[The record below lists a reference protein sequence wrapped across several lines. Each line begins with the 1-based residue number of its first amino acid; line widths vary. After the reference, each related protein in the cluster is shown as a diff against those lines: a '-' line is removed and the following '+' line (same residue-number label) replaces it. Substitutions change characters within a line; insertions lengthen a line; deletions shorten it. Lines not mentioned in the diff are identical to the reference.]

1 MAGKGKLFIISGP
14 SGSGKSSLVI
24 DAVKHLDNF
33 VKSIS
38 VTTRPSRES
47 ETHGSH
53 YHFISREEFDKL
65 AEKDMLLE
73 WASYAGYSYGT
84 PGKFVKDNL
93 DKGKNVILVIDVQG
107 AMQVKNKIKDTYLIF
122 ITTSSIDELE
132 RRIRKRGSESAEETK
147 KRLYIAKNELEY
159 EKYYD
164 CIIANND
171 YNEALANLKKVLNEK
186 GKGVLT

>member
-1 MAGKGKLFIISGP
+1 MAEKGKLFIVSGP

-24 DAVKHLDNF
+24 DAIKHSDNF

-38 VTTRPSRES
+38 VTTRPSRKS

-53 YHFISREEFDKL
+53 YHFVSREEFDKL
-65 AEKDMLLE
+65 LEKDMLLE
-73 WASYAGYSYGT
+73 WASYAGYLYGT
-84 PGKFVKDNL
+84 PGEYVKDNL
-93 DKGKNVILVIDVQG
+93 DNGKNVILVIDVQG
-107 AMQVKNKIKDTYLIF
+107 AMQVKEKIKDAYLIF
-122 ITTSSIDELE
+122 ITASSIDELE
-132 RRIRKRGSESAEETK
+132 RRIKKRGAESAEETK
-147 KRLYIAKNELEY
+147 KRLDIAKNELKY

-171 YNEALANLKKVLNEK
+171 YNEALANLKTVLNEK